1 MSRGSQ
7 LNQHGTHNRSSK
19 QVDDPARDTRPALLL
34 GVNHE
39 GAARDVLGA
48 AATQREV
55 RGGAGHQGE
64 AEVGAGQEA
73 AQVVVLLLRVRVVVS
88 ERVRAAVPGAAAL
101 VDVEG
106 VPAGCEA
113 GQLALQLHAAA
124 RAVDQDAARH
134 AHSANHGAGHHLHF
148 TNSVRV
154 SIARHRSRGLFS
166 GGFVQH
172 LHHR

>member
-1 MSRGSQ
+1 MS
-7 LNQHGTHNRSSK
+7 HNRNLK
-19 QVDDPARDTRPALLL
+19 QGDDPARNPRPALLL
-34 GVNHE
+34 GVHHE
-39 GAARDVLGA
+39 GAARDVLRA

-64 AEVGAGQEA
+64 AEVGARQEA
-73 AQVVVLLLRVRVVVS
+73 AQVVVLLLLVRVVMS

-106 VPAGCEA
+106 VPAGGEA

-124 RAVDQDAARH
+124 RAVHQDAARH
-134 AHSANHGAGHHLHF
+134 DHSAHHGAGHHLHF

-154 SIARHRSRGLFS
+154 SIACNRSRGLCS
-166 GGFVQH
+166 GEFVHH